1 MAGLSIDLCMI
12 KFELFEF
19 FNLEFYDELTISNQD
34 ETSQDRRRTMT
45 VIKLIRKQK
54 GKIRHILSQSQFIQI

>member
-1 MAGLSIDLCMI
+1 MSNGDLFEV